1 MWKDYSKSYIKN
13 NRAAAITVMA
23 AALAAS
29 LFLSLLC
36 GIAFNFWIY
45 DVEQIQLDEGDW
57 QGRIVCEKK
66 QISHLSLAELFA
78 NVEKAVINEE
88 LSGEDEIVLDVYFYH
103 FKSVYDDM
111 PLIAERLGVEKDAVS
126 YNSLLLSRYFVH
138 DPEDE
143 VRQEVA

>member
-57 QGRIVCEKK
+57 QGRIVCEIKDQPFFPGGTVRK
-66 QISHLSLAELFA
+66 C
-78 NVEKAVINEE
+78 
-88 LSGEDEIVLDVYFYH
+88 G
-103 FKSVYDDM
+103 KSSD
-111 PLIAERLGVEKDAVS
+111 
-126 YNSLLLSRYFVH
+126 
-138 DPEDE
+138 
-143 VRQEVA
+143 